1 MAQIQKQGKSEGFD
15 SCDRPSNLKLDSN
28 RRLSACV
35 VIKFD
40 GWPRKT
46 IGHFLYTTS
55 SFVHHFKSIGEVKLE
70 LQSGNAQ
77 LGSKL
82 VIFFVLCDL
91 EIWCMTSKN
100 NRAPL
105 LYHIKL
111 CIISKPSVNLNWSYS
126 PETLNSGQNRRFFV
140 LCDLEIWRMT
150 WKNNRTPL
158 LCRFKLCASFHSH
171 WQIQMGVRAGNA
183 LFGSKSL
190 TFF

>member
-15 SCDRPSNLKLDSN
+15 SCHRPSIISN
-28 RRLSACV
+28 WTQIVNFSACV
-35 VIKFD
+35 VVKFD

-46 IGHFLYTTS
+46 IGHFLYSTL

-70 LQSGNAQ
+70 LQSRNAQ

-82 VIFFVLCDL
+82 VIFLVLCDL
-91 EIWCMTSKN
+91 EIWWMTSKN

-126 PETLNSGQNRRFFV
+126 PETLNSGQNRRFFCPV
-140 LCDLEIWRMT
+140 WPWNLTHDLE
-150 WKNNRTPL
+150 K
-158 LCRFKLCASFHSH
+158 
-171 WQIQMGVRAGNA
+171 Q
-183 LFGSKSL
+183 
-190 TFF
+190 